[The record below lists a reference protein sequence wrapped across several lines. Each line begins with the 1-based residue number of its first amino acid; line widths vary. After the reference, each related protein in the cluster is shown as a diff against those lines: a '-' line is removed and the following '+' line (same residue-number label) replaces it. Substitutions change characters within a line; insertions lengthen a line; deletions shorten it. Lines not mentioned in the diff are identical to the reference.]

1 MTASWLYAPDTFRE
15 GWVYKIGITVTDAF
29 ELEQAQLVTR
39 HWRIKDFNGEE
50 SAVDGPGVVGFYPIV
65 SKSMQPLRTAH
76 AVGRFSGQSSCVRMR
91 TRRGARR
98 ALLANLVVI
107 LRSCLGRKRTLQAKA
122 SLSQCPQ

>member
-1 MTASWLYAPDTFRE
+1 MEWEAFFCDWRWTFECDGCDVGQWKRTTTDTFRE

-65 SKSMQPLRTAH
+65 SKSMQPFA
-76 AVGRFSGQSSCVRMR
+76 FCSCSVPLQRPILMR
-91 TRRGARR
+91 AYDHTEMR
-98 ALLANLVVI
+98 
-107 LRSCLGRKRTLQAKA
+107 
-122 SLSQCPQ
+122 